1 MHFGHQSRRASGGF
15 IPSQPKPLAPRPE
28 HQQAR
33 LAAAAERT
41 PALADRSSSAPP
53 RMRANG
59 KRDVY
64 DAEMALRAAAQARAN
79 YDDDSEKFVTSWRR
93 TSMFNSFDE
102 MGARERERRE
112 ADAAA
117 ATDVGKRPSP
127 AHVARKSPA
136 RAGARA
142 GARAATPERAAAGRV
157 ATEGFRWA
165 SGLRDSAADDGR
177 GRRSAPRAAAAAPPP
192 SARRRDVYDEEMA
205 LRAAALAVHE
215 GDADDRAHE
224 AFVTRWRRSSM
235 FNSFDEMGARERER
249 GARPPG
255 ADGAGA
261 GEVGAPGR
269 TDGVAVPPIE
279 GGRRWTDVRKA
290 SEKASQRTFLHS
302 DQEIPQSVVPI
313 AARMD
318 RLDA

>member
-1 MHFGHQSRRASGGF
+1 MAVMESRRVSWSETLTDTRPVPQVRESRPQRRFSDSTASSRGKFGDDDERTNATPPSRRARSPASAGADRRPVRSPARAPDSPAAPVDLSIRPGTGRYGQLPQALAHGSEAGHMHFGHQSRRASGGF

-112 ADAAA
+112 
-117 ATDVGKRPSP
+117 
-127 AHVARKSPA
+127 
-136 RAGARA
+136 
-142 GARAATPERAAAGRV
+142 EAGR
-157 ATEGFRWA
+157 
-165 SGLRDSAADDGR
+165 
-177 GRRSAPRAAAAAPPP
+177 
-192 SARRRDVYDEEMA
+192 
-205 LRAAALAVHE
+205 
-215 GDADDRAHE
+215 
-224 AFVTRWRRSSM
+224 
-235 FNSFDEMGARERER
+235 
-249 GARPPG
+249 
-255 ADGAGA
+255 
-261 GEVGAPGR
+261 GAPH
-269 TDGVAVPPIE
+269 DG
-279 GGRRWTDVRKA
+279 
-290 SEKASQRTFLHS
+290 
-302 DQEIPQSVVPI
+302 
-313 AARMD
+313 MM
-318 RLDA
+318 